1 MSGNLLA
8 NNRGR
13 LTLPENWGQIG
24 DGRWDFYIFAEL
36 VLLLEIAFMR
46 CSSRPLR
53 AREIRAGERFAGA
66 VAIVFGIIL
75 AAAPPP
81 AQAQIAPRPP
91 PTPQPT
97 PSPSDIN
104 SNLSLGAAVTNLGSN
119 FLERLGNEASY
130 GFSRT
135 LRNNPGGGG
144 ASETMDAPRFR
155 TWGEAYGIWAR
166 TGAQGDFVGDRRQT
180 WGGVGGLGA
189 RLAPGVNVGVSVDQS
204 HTKIDVPLALQ
215 AATLDLTQIGANA
228 SVDKGPWTWAIA
240 LVHGFGK
247 VNSSR
252 DTGAGFARADYN
264 AHIDGALTEL
274 SYYWSLDQSR
284 IVPKAAFEYVRAS
297 TASFQELGGFD
308 PVTASGATV
317 ERSRVLLGAEIG
329 HYWIFGQKIFDLS
342 GYGKFIDNVSQNFS
356 SVTVSLGTESIA
368 VQGISESRYG
378 ADAGASASLSLSST
392 ARLYLNYDG
401 KFRAALQSHQ
411 GTVGVELKW

>member
-1 MSGNLLA
+1 
-8 NNRGR
+8 
-13 LTLPENWGQIG
+13 
-24 DGRWDFYIFAEL
+24 
-36 VLLLEIAFMR
+36 MR

-53 AREIRAGERFAGA
+53 LKEIRAGGRFAGA

-91 PTPQPT
+91 PTPPPTPLPT

-204 HTKIDVPLALQ
+204 HTQIDVPLALQ
-215 AATLDLTQIGANA
+215 VATLDLTQIGANA

-240 LVHGFGK
+240 LVHGFGN

-284 IVPKAAFEYVRAS
+284 IVPRSNMCAPPPHRFRSWAGLIPSRRAGQRWSVHGFCWVRRSVITGFSVKRFSICLATANSS
-297 TASFQELGGFD
+297 TMS
-308 PVTASGATV
+308 PRISV
-317 ERSRVLLGAEIG
+317 RSR
-329 HYWIFGQKIFDLS
+329 
-342 GYGKFIDNVSQNFS
+342 
-356 SVTVSLGTESIA
+356 
-368 VQGISESRYG
+368 
-378 ADAGASASLSLSST
+378 
-392 ARLYLNYDG
+392 
-401 KFRAALQSHQ
+401 
-411 GTVGVELKW
+411 

>member
-1 MSGNLLA
+1 MC
-8 NNRGR
+8 
-13 LTLPENWGQIG
+13 
-24 DGRWDFYIFAEL
+24 
-36 VLLLEIAFMR
+36 
-46 CSSRPLR
+46 CSSRPSR
-53 AREIRAGERFAGA
+53 AKETRTGRRLVGA

-75 AAAPPP
+75 PVAAAPPP

-91 PTPQPT
+91 PTPPAT
-97 PSPSDIN
+97 PSPADIN
-104 SNLSLGAAVTNLGSN
+104 SDPSAGAAVTNLGSN
-119 FLERLGNEASY
+119 FLERLGDQASY
-130 GFSRT
+130 GFSRA

-144 ASETMDAPRFR
+144 ASEATDAPRFR
-155 TWGEAYGIWAR
+155 TWAEAYGIWAR
-166 TGAQGDFVGDRRQT
+166 TGAQGNFVGDRRQT

-189 RLAPGVNVGVSVDQS
+189 RLAPGVNVGVSIDQS

-215 AATLDLTQIGANA
+215 AATLDLTQIGATA

-264 AHIDGALTEL
+264 ARIDGALTEL
-274 SYYWSLDQSR
+274 SYYWSLKQSR

-297 TASFQELGGFD
+297 TASFQEVGGID
-308 PVTASGATV
+308 AVTASSATV
-317 ERSRVLLGAEIG
+317 ERSRILLGAEIG

-342 GYGKFIDNVSQNFS
+342 AYGKFIDNVSQNFS

-368 VQGISESRYG
+368 VHGISESRYG
-378 ADAGASASLSLSST
+378 ADAGASASLNLSNT

-401 KFRAALQSHQ
+401 KFRAAMQSHQ